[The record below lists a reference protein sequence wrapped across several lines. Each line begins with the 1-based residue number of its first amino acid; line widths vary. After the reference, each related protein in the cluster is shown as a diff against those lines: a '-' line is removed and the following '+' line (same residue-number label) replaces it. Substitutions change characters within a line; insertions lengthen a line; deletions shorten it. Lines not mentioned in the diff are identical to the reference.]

1 MKHPRIESDTM
12 SKTFKI
18 AIIGAGGIANAH
30 MAAAKDS
37 GGRVE
42 VVAVVDPIQESRS
55 KLVAAAGQA
64 ADFADVDALIK
75 ARKGGLV
82 VEGVLVCTP
91 PSVRVKIVE
100 KCLKAGLPVLSE
112 KPLAS
117 TLKDAKK
124 LASLARKYKKVPTA
138 IGYCHRFT
146 PALHEMN
153 RMAASGELGT
163 IVRFENF
170 FACDLPGH
178 QSKWFS
184 DPKKAG
190 GGAFLD
196 MGSHSID
203 LFHAMIGPGKPIASV
218 FSNKWKGRTETAAT
232 VVLKGSKKRNANIG
246 AGVPGVI
253 ISGWAESSRFTVAL
267 VGDKAMVSYD
277 YENPEVITVKDLLGK
292 ADVRPIKT
300 CGVRF
305 TDQLVAFANVVQI
318 KANNTGLATFE
329 DGLAAAMVGEQAA
342 KLAKKK

>member
-1 MKHPRIESDTM
+1 M
-12 SKTFKI
+12 SSTFKI

-30 MAAAKDS
+30 LAAAKDS
-37 GGRVE
+37 NGRVQI
-42 VVAVVDPIQESRS
+42 VAAVDPVAENRT
-55 KLVAAAGQA
+55 KLAAAAGNA
-64 ADFADVDALIK
+64 ADFADVDALLK
-75 ARKGGLV
+75 ARKGGLEINGV
-82 VEGVLVCTP
+82 VVCTP
-91 PSVRVKIVE
+91 PSARVAIVQ
-100 KCLKAGLPVLSE
+100 KCLKAGLPVLTE

-124 LASLARKYKKVPTA
+124 LASFARKYKKVPTA

-146 PALHEMN
+146 PAVHEMN
-153 RMAASGELGT
+153 RMAAAGELGT

-178 QSKWFS
+178 QGKWFS

-203 LFHAMIGPGKPIASV
+203 LFHAMIGPGKPVASI
-218 FSNKWKGRTETAAT
+218 FNHKWKGRTETAAT
-232 VVLKGSKKRNANIG
+232 VVLKGTKKRNASIG

-253 ISGWAESSRFTVAL
+253 ISGWAESSRFAVSL

-305 TDQLVAFANVVQI
+305 TDQLVAFANLVQN
-318 KANNTGLATFE
+318 KAKNTGLATFE
-329 DGLAAAMVGEQAA
+329 DGLAAALVGEQAA

>member
-1 MKHPRIESDTM
+1 M
-12 SKTFKI
+12 SKPFHI

-30 MAAAKDS
+30 LGAVKDS
-37 GGRVE
+37 GGRIQVA
-42 VVAVVDPIQESRS
+42 AVVDPLAENR
-55 KLVAAAGQA
+55 KRLADAAGNV
-64 ADFADVDALIK
+64 ADFASVEDLLD
-75 ARKGGLV
+75 ARKDGLEVHGV
-82 VEGVLVCTP
+82 VVCTP
-91 PSVRVKIVE
+91 PSIRIKIVE
-100 KCLKAGLPVLSE
+100 KCLKAGLPVLTE

-124 LASLARKYKKVPTA
+124 LAGLARKHKKVPTA

-146 PALHEMN
+146 PAVHEMN
-153 RMAASGELGT
+153 RMAAAGELGT
-163 IVRFENF
+163 VVRFENF

-178 QSKWFS
+178 QGKWFS

-203 LFHAMIGPGKPIASV
+203 LFHAMVGPGKPIASV
-218 FSNKWKGRTETAAT
+218 FNHKWKGRTETAAT
-232 VVLKGSKKRNANIG
+232 VLLKGSKKRNANVP
-246 AGVPGVI
+246 AGIPGVI
-253 ISGWAESSRFTVAL
+253 ISGWAETSRFTVSL

-305 TDQLVAFANVVQI
+305 TDQLVAFANLVQN
-318 KANNTGLATFE
+318 KAKRSGLATFE
-329 DGLAAAMVGEQAA
+329 DGLAAALVGEQAA